1 MGAAI
6 LWFCAGLASCSLVTW
21 VAAAVFDVRRAQN
34 RASIASRECT
44 ALREELVNVDAQLAE
59 CRAATDR
66 RRELALAGEAMPL
79 EQAAA
84 YVLVHLARQAGD
96 PRLAKAAAE
105 MRRHFAELGIA
116 VEATHEGLTAAIR
129 RGEVMDRHAARL
141 WLTRHGV
148 PVSETPRW
156 LADYH
161 DAHGSPWGGGRP

>member
-1 MGAAI
+1 MGASI

-21 VAAAVFDVRRAQN
+21 VAAVVFDVRRARD
-34 RASIASRECT
+34 RAGIASRECT
-44 ALREELVNVDAQLAE
+44 ALREELLDVDAQLAE

-84 YVLVHLARQAGD
+84 HVLVHLARQAGD

-105 MRRHFAELGIA
+105 LRRHFAGLGIA
-116 VEATHEGLTAAIR
+116 VEATHEGLTAAIY
-129 RGEVMDRHAARL
+129 RGEVMDRVAAGL
-141 WLTRHGV
+141 WLLQRGM
-148 PVSETPRW
+148 PASEASRW